1 MGLTWPI
8 GQPTSKALL
17 PHARRDKIVTM
28 TKALEHAHFQ
38 SFDGARL
45 AYATQGDGRA
55 VLLLH
60 GFLAS
65 ARFNWID
72 PGIAAAIAA
81 AGFRAVMPDLRGHGR
96 SQAPDA
102 AGFPADVL
110 AADAEALIREL
121 GLSDFDL
128 VGYSLGSRTA
138 VRMLARGAK
147 PRRCVLGGMGLSGI
161 VASSARVAFFKDA
174 IVHGEDGKYPEAAKH
189 IHAMIKQAQLRP
201 QDMLRVLDAQIQT
214 PEADLRRIDTPI
226 LVVSGK
232 DDEDNGS
239 AEALARVLPRARA
252 VRTPGNHLSAIEA
265 PELTQAMV
273 GFLRDG

>member
-1 MGLTWPI
+1 MADRAAGVK
-8 GQPTSKALL
+8 GVAD
-17 PHARRDKIVTM
+17 ARTAPQIAAM
-28 TKALEHAHFQ
+28 TRTLEHAHFQ
-38 SFDGARL
+38 SFDGAPL

-72 PGIAAAIAA
+72 PGIAGAVAA
-81 AGFRAVMPDLRGHGR
+81 AGFRAIMPDLRGHGG
-96 SQAPDA
+96 SQAPEA
-102 AGFPADVL
+102 MSFPADVL
-110 AADAEALIREL
+110 AADAEALIQAL
-121 GLSDFDL
+121 GLSDYDL

-161 VASSARVAFFKDA
+161 VASAARVAFFKDA
-174 IVHGEDGKYPEAAKH
+174 IAHGEDGQYREAAKH
-189 IHAMIKQAQLRP
+189 IHAMIKQARLKP
-201 QDMLRVLDAQIQT
+201 QNMLHVLDAQIQT
-214 PEADLRRIDTPI
+214 PQADLCEIEAPI
-226 LVVSGK
+226 LIVSGK

-239 AEALARVLPRARA
+239 AEALAAVLPQAQA

-265 PELTQAMV
+265 PEFAQAII